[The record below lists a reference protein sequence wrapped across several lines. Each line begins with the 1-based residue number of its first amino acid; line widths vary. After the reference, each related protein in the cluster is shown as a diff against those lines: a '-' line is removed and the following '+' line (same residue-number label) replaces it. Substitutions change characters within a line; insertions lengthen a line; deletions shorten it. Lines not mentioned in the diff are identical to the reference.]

1 MPKAAVQIY
10 DLQMRRVAMLENAFT
25 VGYETPFNGLWT
37 ASFSLP
43 ASDPKNAE
51 CKPLYFVEL
60 YEGDE
65 RLDLFRIMP
74 NTARRSS
81 DGATITYDCEH
92 VLATLIDDVLFQ
104 YHTIGNLG
112 VYTEDVLSY
121 VLSKQ
126 VTTRWQLGNVQ
137 FDRQFEYNWE
147 NETLL
152 GAVISVPKP
161 FVEEYQWTWDTTSYP
176 WTLNLV
182 QPSQVMEAH
191 IRYGVN
197 MQGIERQVDP
207 TNICTRLYGLGW
219 GEGINQLNFAEIN
232 NGKPYVEDATAQQA
246 YGVISRIFVDQRF
259 TSAETLKARCDALL
273 EEMKTPLISYTVQAT
288 ELFKLT
294 GLQMHKFKTGKVVR
308 VQDQELGI
316 DIKHRV
322 VNVRKGDIFGAPGE
336 VEIEIANRTQDIAFS
351 IADLANRQRIQETY
365 AQGATNY
372 DSHNFADNCDPKH
385 PAVLRFWIP
394 EETVRINKV
403 MLSFRT
409 EAFRGYSKAIDAAP
423 ATTSGPSSMTSSG
436 PSTKTTTGPSTR
448 ITAGASTKVTTAAGG
463 GVVNT
468 DTEVQIFVP
477 GLSSDSTASSG
488 GHNHGIA
495 NGTQLALAGGGAVT
509 WAAADSHSHQLY
521 NHAHKINLQAHA
533 HNMEHT
539 HDIDHTHNMDHTHNI
554 DHTHIIPSHTHDIEF
569 GIYEGPSPNAVVV
582 KVDGNVMNGLGT
594 SADEF
599 DIIPY
604 LSKGSDGKI
613 NRGTFHEITIAPV
626 NSLGRVVA
634 SVFTQIFASSR
645 GGGNY

>member
-60 YEGDE
+60 YDGDE

-74 NTARRSS
+74 NTAQRSS

-112 VYTEDVLSY
+112 VYTEDVLRY

-219 GEGINQLNFAEIN
+219 GEGVNQLNFAEIN
-232 NGKPYVEDATAQQA
+232 NGKPYIEDVAAQQN

-294 GLQMHKFKTGKVVR
+294 GLPMHKFKTGKVVR
-308 VQDQELGI
+308 IQDQELGI
-316 DIKHRV
+316 DIKSRV

-336 VEIEIANRTQDIAFS
+336 VEIEIANRTQDISSS

-372 DSHNFADNCDPKH
+372 DSHNFADNCDPEH

-423 ATTSGPSSMTSSG
+423 ATSSGPSSTSTTKSNLVIT
-436 PSTKTTTGPSTR
+436 PTTTIEPTKVQSTSTKEAILNTS
-448 ITAGASTKVTTAAGG
+448 GASELW
-463 GVVNT
+463 
-468 DTEVQIFVP
+468 DLDSLYVP
-477 GLSSDSTASSG
+477 GATGYQDN
-488 GHNHGIA
+488 HNHSIP
-495 NGTQLALAGGGAVT
+495 NGTQLMVQGGGTVT
-509 WAAADSHSHQLY
+509 FVASGGHAHSFTADHKHKVTIPEHNHTVEIPPHSHSVTIPAHSHEMPHTHEIPSHSHG
-521 NHAHKINLQAHA
+521 
-533 HNMEHT
+533 
-539 HDIDHTHNMDHTHNI
+539 
-554 DHTHIIPSHTHDIEF
+554 IEF
-569 GIYEGPSPNAVVV
+569 GIYEGPAPSTVVV
-582 KVDGNVMNGLGT
+582 KVDGNIVTGLGT
-594 SADEF
+594 SVDEF

-604 LSKGSDGKI
+604 LSKDNAGKI

-645 GGGNY
+645 GGGDY

>member
-60 YEGDE
+60 YDGDE

-74 NTARRSS
+74 NTAQRSS

-112 VYTEDVLSY
+112 VYTDDVLRY
-121 VLSKQ
+121 ILSKQ

-182 QPSQVMEAH
+182 QPSQALEAH

-197 MQGIERQVDP
+197 MQGIERQTDP
-207 TNICTRLYGLGW
+207 TNICTRLYGLGY
-219 GEGINQLNFAEIN
+219 GEGINQLNFAELN
-232 NGKPYVEDATAQQA
+232 NGKPYIEDAAAQQS

-259 TSAETLKARCDALL
+259 TSAETLKARCEALL
-273 EEMKTPLISYTVQAT
+273 EEMKIPLISYTVQAT

-294 GLQMHKFKTGKVVR
+294 GLPMHKFKTGKVVR

-316 DIKHRV
+316 DIKSRV

-336 VEIEIANRTQDIAFS
+336 VEIEIANRTQDISSS

-372 DSHNFADNCDPKH
+372 DSHNFADNCDPEH
-385 PAVLRFWIP
+385 PAVLQFWIP

-409 EAFRGYSKAIDAAP
+409 EAFRGYSKAIESAP
-423 ATTSGPSSMTSSG
+423 AITSGPSSTSTTKSG
-436 PSTKTTTGPSTR
+436 GSSTPTTSTEPTKVPSTSTKDA
-448 ITAGASTKVTTAAGG
+448 TVESASTSNTWTLY
-463 GVVNT
+463 GV
-468 DTEVQIFVP
+468 DVQDATSFN
-477 GLSSDSTASSG
+477 GD
-488 GHNHGIA
+488 HNHGITP
-495 NGTQLALAGGGAVT
+495 GTQLMTAGGGAVT
-509 WAAADSHSHQLY
+509 FSESGGHMHNLTAD
-521 NHAHKINLQAHA
+521 HKHNVTIPA
-533 HNMEHT
+533 HNHTVEIPAHNHEVKIPAHTHDMPHTHEIPTHT
-539 HDIDHTHNMDHTHNI
+539 HDID
-554 DHTHIIPSHTHDIEF
+554 F
-569 GIYEGPSPNAVVV
+569 GIYEGPTPRTVVV
-582 KVDGNVMNGLGT
+582 KVDGNIVSGLGT
-594 SADEF
+594 SVDEF

-604 LSKGSDGKI
+604 LSKDAAGKI

-645 GGGNY
+645 GGGDY